1 MAAVAE
7 DLHGVE
13 AVVDHLAQDPAGPVP
28 DVVGPFLDHG
38 APHVRHLAVVE
49 HGAALDS
56 GKVDQG
62 VHPAGCHLV
71 HGVGMRLRGKGR
83 FHLVEAS
90 GVTAVVKEE
99 HLGFAV
105 GRRVPLAG
113 VFGRGRRRQRHGQ
126 RAWGQAAHG
135 LQEVSAFHFLVLVPF
150 SQVDRNTLQR

>member
-1 MAAVAE
+1 MTAVAE

-49 HGAALDS
+49 HGAAFDS

-62 VHPAGCHLV
+62 VHPAACHLV
-71 HGVGMRLRGKGR
+71 HRVGMRFRGKGR

-90 GVTAVVKEE
+90 GVTAVVEE
-99 HLGFAV
+99 KDLGFAV
-105 GRRVPLAG
+105 GRRVPVAVEFAG
-113 VFGRGRRRQRHGQ
+113 GGRRQRHGQ
-126 RAWGQAAHG
+126 RARREAPHG
-135 LQEVSAFHFLVLVPF
+135 LQEVSTFHDWYLYSFPWL
-150 SQVDRNTLQR
+150 DRNALQ